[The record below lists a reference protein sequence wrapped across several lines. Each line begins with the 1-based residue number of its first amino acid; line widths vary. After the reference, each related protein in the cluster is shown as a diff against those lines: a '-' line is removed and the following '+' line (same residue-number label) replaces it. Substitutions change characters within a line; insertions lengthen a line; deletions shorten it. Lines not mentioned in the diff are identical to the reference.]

1 MSTNKDD
8 DSMDLDSILSEIN
21 TSIKNEVT
29 KAKLPKNQKHNT
41 KKKQQQKK
49 VPLGNVFAE
58 TTKIIEDAAQKTS
71 DEEIQDILNEIHSNN
86 DVSVA
91 PNAPEKPDEPENPK
105 ENEPEKQ
112 PAEPEIEPAK
122 RFIAVSSVIEEN
134 DNAPKTQQSKK
145 DVDLLKKP
153 TLQNIN
159 QMEKI
164 FNEKEK
170 SQSLNRVDFSDTK
183 INLDEIK
190 NQAPSPLSP
199 QSLPKIKLPKDEPD
213 IEVSRANNPHIK
225 KIREKKLK
233 PKPTTRQK
241 VTALIGAVM
250 TLFIII
256 GVITTVFAIVNATRN
271 VVSQKDLKEELALA
285 VFPFVII
292 DVPEFKS
299 PDKLDNN
306 AIISSAIWEFII
318 DKQDKSQYA
327 KEELGSIFVPE
338 VDIEHYIRKLYG
350 KDIKIKHQTVED
362 PNVIMIYNPNDH
374 MYNIDATPRVLP
386 YKPRVDNVERKD
398 NEYTLT
404 VSYLLPDVMWSIDNN
419 KKEPQIDKIMT
430 YTLLKND
437 DGYEIKSVKFVKF
450 GNTMSSQM
458 NSSVNT
464 TVSDSFNSQADGNLT
479 S

>member
-1 MSTNKDD
+1 MAVLGFFITVFVLIGVVATVWTGVKFTGN
-8 DSMDLDSILSEIN
+8 IIN
-21 TSIKNEVT
+21 ETS
-29 KAKLPKNQKHNT
+29 L
-41 KKKQQQKK
+41 
-49 VPLGNVFAE
+49 
-58 TTKIIEDAAQKTS
+58 
-71 DEEIQDILNEIHSNN
+71 
-86 DVSVA
+86 
-91 PNAPEKPDEPENPK
+91 
-105 ENEPEKQ
+105 
-112 PAEPEIEPAK
+112 
-122 RFIAVSSVIEEN
+122 
-134 DNAPKTQQSKK
+134 
-145 DVDLLKKP
+145 
-153 TLQNIN
+153 
-159 QMEKI
+159 
-164 FNEKEK
+164 
-170 SQSLNRVDFSDTK
+170 
-183 INLDEIK
+183 
-190 NQAPSPLSP
+190 
-199 QSLPKIKLPKDEPD
+199 KDELARVIFPLVIVD
-213 IEVSRANNPHIK
+213 IPAFDS
-225 KIREKKLK
+225 
-233 PKPTTRQK
+233 PT
-241 VTALIGAVM
+241 
-250 TLFIII
+250 
-256 GVITTVFAIVNATRN
+256 
-271 VVSQKDLKEELALA
+271 S
-285 VFPFVII
+285 
-292 DVPEFKS
+292 
-299 PDKLDNN
+299 LDNS
-306 AIISSAIWEFII
+306 AIISSSIWEFII

-479 S
+479 SLPTGEDNIDPNNPEGL